1 MKKYDLIIMLG
12 APGSGKSTISEIL
25 QKKLDSPMIDFGKLR
40 EFHLDREWKKESNAE
55 KEMTFENLIFILKN
69 YIKHG
74 YKNIII
80 NDLVGGQATR
90 LAKIFA
96 KNKCLLITLVVED
109 SELARRVLSPRNSGF
124 KNVKLA
130 LEWNKEFRE
139 GKPLKNEHV
148 MDNSHTSPEKTVME
162 ILNIIKDET

>member
-1 MKKYDLIIMLG
+1 MKKYDLIILSG

-40 EFHLDREWKKESNAE
+40 EFHLDRQWKKESEEE
-55 KEMTFENLIFILKN
+55 KEMAFENLVFILKN

-74 YKNIII
+74 YKNVII
-80 NDLVGGQATR
+80 NDLGGGHSTR

-96 KNKCLLITLVVED
+96 KNRCLLITLIVED

-124 KNVKLA
+124 KNVNLA
-130 LEWNKEFRE
+130 LEWNNEFRE
-139 GKPLKNEHV
+139 GKPIKNEHV
-148 MDNSHTSPEKTVME
+148 IDNSHTSPERTAQQIIE
-162 ILNIIKDET
+162 IMKR